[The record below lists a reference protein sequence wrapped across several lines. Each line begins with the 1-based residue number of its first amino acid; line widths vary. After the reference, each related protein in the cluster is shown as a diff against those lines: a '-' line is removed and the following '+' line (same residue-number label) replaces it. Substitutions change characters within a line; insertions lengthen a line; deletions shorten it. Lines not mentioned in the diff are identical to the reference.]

1 MLPPDRN
8 ADQAWIFFGVETP
21 AYLSKIYSHYRPT
34 WKNSFN
40 WSMTY
45 RLDSDIVTPY
55 GYLKPRKNILPRNYS
70 KIFRMKTKFAAWLVS
85 NCGALSGRDEFVKK
99 MKAQGIQ
106 IDIYGRCG
114 KQLQSDPYKMIS
126 TEYKFYLGF
135 ENSLCSDYI
144 TEKFFRYFNL
154 DVVLVLRG
162 GADYKKLLPDG
173 IYINTANFDSVSE
186 LVRYLKHVGSN
197 ETLYT
202 AYLRR
207 KDMYETVPVIE
218 TRCLSFCALCRKLNN
233 LDAYR
238 KNYETI
244 PKYMETCHKPKDI

>member
-1 MLPPDRN
+1 
-8 ADQAWIFFGVETP
+8 
-21 AYLSKIYSHYRPT
+21 
-34 WKNSFN
+34 
-40 WSMTY
+40 
-45 RLDSDIVTPY
+45 
-55 GYLKPRKNILPRNYS
+55 
-70 KIFRMKTKFAAWLVS
+70 
-85 NCGALSGRDEFVKK
+85 
-99 MKAQGIQ
+99 
-106 IDIYGRCG
+106 
-114 KQLQSDPYKMIS
+114 MIS
-126 TEYKFYLGF
+126 TQYKFYLSF

-144 TEKFFRYFNL
+144 TEKFFRYYNL

-186 LVRYLKHVGSN
+186 LVRHLKHVGSN

-207 KDMYETVPVIE
+207 KDMYETVPLIE

-238 KNYETI
+238 QIYETI